1 MGVASRR
8 RGGCVTWRDAT
19 RCAGLALR
27 GAAWRAALAWC
38 ALPRLRG
45 CPAWRA
51 APAWRG
57 CPAWRA
63 APAGVIAQR
72 CTSARLAWWP
82 SVARCPGWRDRPA
95 LHVGPAGMIGPAL
108 HVGPA
113 GVTGPAPHVGPAGGR
128 SRAGRRASR
137 VYTQSR
143 RDCYYCAPVAAE
155 KNFFVPVGD
164 KIGRKRPTFGT
175 AAKTVL

>member
-1 MGVASRR
+1 M
-8 RGGCVTWRDAT
+8 TWRDAT

-82 SVARCPGWRDRPA
+82 SVARCPGLAWLPSAAHRPGWRGCPA
-95 LHVGPAGMIGPAL
+95 WRAAPAGMIGPAL

-113 GVTGPAPHVGPAGGR
+113 GVTGPDGAPPRPADDPETGGGL
-128 SRAGRRASR
+128 RAYIRNPEGIATTAR
-137 VYTQSR
+137 
-143 RDCYYCAPVAAE
+143 PLPP
-155 KNFFVPVGD
+155 K
-164 KIGRKRPTFGT
+164 KIFLSP
-175 AAKTVL
+175 

>member
-1 MGVASRR
+1 M
-8 RGGCVTWRDAT
+8 TWRDAT

-27 GAAWRAALAWC
+27 DVARRDAVRWPGAAWRAALAWC

-82 SVARCPGWRDRPA
+82 SVARCSGWYDRPGAARRPGWRDRPRRRA
-95 LHVGPAGMIGPAL
+95 A
-108 HVGPA
+108 
-113 GVTGPAPHVGPAGGR
+113 PAGGR
-128 SRAGRRASR
+128 SRDGRRASR

>member
-1 MGVASRR
+1 MAR
-8 RGGCVTWRDAT
+8 RDA
-19 RCAGLALR
+19 LR
-27 GAAWRAALAWC
+27 WPGAARRAALAWC
-38 ALPRLRG
+38 APPRLRDR
-45 CPAWRA
+45 PAWRA

-72 CTSARLAWWP
+72 CTSARLAWLP
-82 SVARCPGWRDRPA
+82 SVARCPGWYDRPGAARRPGWRDRPRRRA
-95 LHVGPAGMIGPAL
+95 A
-108 HVGPA
+108 
-113 GVTGPAPHVGPAGGR
+113 PAGGR
-128 SRAGRRASR
+128 SRDGRRASR

>member
-1 MGVASRR
+1 MAR
-8 RGGCVTWRDAT
+8 RDAV
-19 RCAGLALR
+19 RWP

-38 ALPRLRG
+38 ALP
-45 CPAWRA
+45 PA
-51 APAWRG
+51 AWL
-57 CPAWRA
+57 PS
-63 APAGVIAQR
+63 V
-72 CTSARLAWWP
+72 ARRPGLAWLP

-95 LHVGPAGMIGPAL
+95 LHVGPAGVVAQRGAL
-108 HVGPA
+108 PRP
-113 GVTGPAPHVGPAGGR
+113 GVTVQRCTSARLAWLPSVARCPGWYDRPGAARRPDWRDRPRRRAAPAGGR
-128 SRAGRRASR
+128 SRDGRRASR

>member
-1 MGVASRR
+1 M
-8 RGGCVTWRDAT
+8 TWRDAT

-63 APAGVIAQR
+63 APAG
-72 CTSARLAWWP
+72 
-82 SVARCPGWRDRPA
+82 
-95 LHVGPAGMIGPAL
+95 MIGPAL
-108 HVGPA
+108 HVGLA
-113 GVTGPAPHVGPAGGR
+113 GVTGPDGAPPRPADDPETEGGL
-128 SRAGRRASR
+128 RAYIRNPEGIATTARPLPS
-137 VYTQSR
+137 
-143 RDCYYCAPVAAE
+143 
-155 KNFFVPVGD
+155 K
-164 KIGRKRPTFGT
+164 KIFLSP
-175 AAKTVL
+175 

>member
-1 MGVASRR
+1 MAR
-8 RGGCVTWRDAT
+8 RDAV
-19 RCAGLALR
+19 RWP

-45 CPAWRA
+45 VLPWRSVRCPGCVA
-51 APAWRG
+51 AQRG
-57 CPAWRA
+57 
-63 APAGVIAQR
+63 APPRPGVAAQR
-72 CTSARLAWWP
+72 CTSARLAWLP
-82 SVARCPGWRDRPA
+82 SVARCPGWYDRPGAARRPGWRDRPRRRA
-95 LHVGPAGMIGPAL
+95 APAC
-108 HVGPA
+108 
-113 GVTGPAPHVGPAGGR
+113 GR
-128 SRAGRRASR
+128 SRDGRRASR

>member
-1 MGVASRR
+1 MAR
-8 RGGCVTWRDAT
+8 RDAV
-19 RCAGLALR
+19 RWP
-27 GAAWRAALAWC
+27 GAAWRCVAC
-38 ALPRLRG
+38 
-45 CPAWRA
+45 CPGVVCA
-51 APAWRG
+51 APAAWLPSVARCPGWRER
-57 CPAWRA
+57 PALHVG
-63 APAGVIAQR
+63 PAGVVAQRGTLPRPGVAAQR
-72 CTSARLAWWP
+72 CTSARLAWLP
-82 SVARCPGWRDRPA
+82 SAARRPGWRGCPA
-95 LHVGPAGMIGPAL
+95 WRAAPAGMIGPAL

-113 GVTGPAPHVGPAGGR
+113 GGR
-128 SRAGRRASR
+128 SRDGRRASR